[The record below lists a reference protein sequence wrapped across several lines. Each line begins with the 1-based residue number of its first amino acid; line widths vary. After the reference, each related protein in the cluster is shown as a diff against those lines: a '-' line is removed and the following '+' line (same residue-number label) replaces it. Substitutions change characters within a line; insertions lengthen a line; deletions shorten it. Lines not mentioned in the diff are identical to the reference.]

1 MRSGLDYRADLDG
14 LRAVAVVPVILFHL
28 GFPYTPGGY
37 IGVDVFFVLSGYLI
51 TRQIALELDQGRFSL
66 LGFYDRRIRRLFPAL
81 FAMLFVSTIIAL
93 FVLLPRDLDGF
104 GESLVAAVLSISNFY
119 FWSERDYFSPAA
131 ETMPLLHT
139 WSLAVEE
146 QFYILFPA
154 LLLLAWPFGR
164 THVRHGLIAL
174 AALSFAASI
183 WTTRAAPDAAFYLL
197 PTRAWELL
205 IGSLLALSPVA
216 TPIPARLRTLAT
228 SIGLA
233 GIGAAVFTYHAGT
246 RFPGFAAAL
255 PAVGC
260 ALIIWAGQ
268 APLTSSANPPAP
280 SRPLVIRLLAWRP
293 LVFVGLISYSLY
305 LWHWP
310 LIVFARHWL
319 PEPLTPTQAAL
330 VALAT
335 FCIACVSWKFIEQP
349 LRRGGSLWTTP
360 KLRVRYSSVIV
371 CSLAFVGMS
380 LDIGNGFPWLQPK
393 AVLAVVDDESD
404 RSPLRER
411 CHIARRDQGRLN
423 VADTCVFGSAN
434 AREIVVLGDSH
445 GAELGYALS
454 DLAREGAL
462 RVRQITASACPP
474 ALGFSHDERQNCPRH
489 TRKMIEGLVDSPR
502 STILIVAN
510 YFSWSGMK
518 PSTRDAFW
526 TGLDESVA
534 RLRQAGHDVLLL
546 GGWPPHAKG
555 SLPHTLAGEVRHG
568 RTPEAYVFPVDQS
581 IADGIDARLRRIAER
596 HSATY
601 VPLAQTICGDSR
613 QCRGMIHGQAI
624 LFDRDHLSVSAAR
637 HVVRELIL
645 PAIGFAGSA
654 GGQPTAKQ

>member
-37 IGVDVFFVLSGYLI
+37 VGVDVFFVLSGYLI
-51 TRQIALELDQGRFSL
+51 TRQIALELDQGHFSL

-119 FWSERDYFSPAA
+119 FWSERDYFAPAA

-139 WSLAVEE
+139 WSLSVEE

-164 THVRHGLIAL
+164 AHVRHGLIAL
-174 AALSFAASI
+174 AALSFVASI
-183 WTTRAAPDAAFYLL
+183 WITRVAPDAAFYLL

-205 IGSLLALSPVA
+205 IGSLLALSPAA
-216 TPIPARLRTLAT
+216 TPIPPRLRTVAT

-260 ALIIWAGQ
+260 AVIIWAGQ
-268 APLTSSANPPAP
+268 VPLTSSAAP
-280 SRPLVIRLLAWRP
+280 RTPSQPLVTRLLAWRP

-310 LIVFARHWL
+310 LIVFARHWF
-319 PEPLTPTQAAL
+319 PEPLTPTQGAL

-360 KLRVRYSSVIV
+360 NLRVRYSGVIV

-393 AVLAVVDDESD
+393 AVLAVVDDEGD

-411 CHIARRDQGRLN
+411 CHIARRDQGRLSL
-423 VADTCVFGSAN
+423 ADTCVFGSAS

-445 GAELGYALS
+445 GAELGYALA
-454 DLAREGAL
+454 DIAREGSL

-474 ALGFSHDERQNCPRH
+474 ALGFSRDKHQNCSRH
-489 TRKMIEGLVDSPR
+489 TQKMIEELATRPP
-502 STILIVAN
+502 STILIVAS
-510 YFSWSGMK
+510 YFHWAAPGSS
-518 PSTRDAFW
+518 REAFLL
-526 TGLDESVA
+526 GIERSA
-534 RLRQAGHDVLLL
+534 ANLRQAGHEVILL
-546 GGWPPHAKG
+546 GGWPPHPNG
-555 SLPHTLAGEVRHG
+555 RLPDTLGKEVRHG
-568 RTPEAYVFPVDQS
+568 RSAEDFMFPIDQS
-581 IADGIDARLRRIAER
+581 LAASIDEKLGQIAKRQGAIYL
-596 HSATY
+596 
-601 VPLAQTICGDSR
+601 PLLPTICGDSR

-645 PAIGFAGSA
+645 PAIGLAETA
-654 GGQPTAKQ
+654 AGQPTAKQ